1 MLPIF
6 IYLLAIFILLVIG
19 LYCMTFKNNMIRI
32 LLGLEIVLNAANI
45 GFIIFSSRLINR
57 VDLLGQSIA
66 ILSIALGGCVIA
78 VGLSIVLYAYKH
90 YKTLNVRELKKL
102 KW

>member
-1 MLPIF
+1 MLPINV
-6 IYLLAIFILLVIG
+6 YLLAIFIILLIG

-32 LLGLEIVLNAANI
+32 LLGLEIILNAANI
-45 GFIIFSSRLINR
+45 GFILFSSRVINR
-57 VDLLGQSIA
+57 VDILGQSIA

-78 VGLSIVLYAYKH
+78 VGLSMVLYVYKH
-90 YKTLNVRELKKL
+90 YKTLNVRELRRL